1 MDNNENRETAE
12 QRIIEQGLGLLRGPK
27 RVILRWFHQNVARIK
42 PIQNIATEGVGFV
55 GDLLSQV
62 FELHVCTIA
71 LCRPISDEPK
81 VKWRLLPS
89 NSRRRK
95 QNETTKNLEVLL
107 MQKFCISQ
115 TPFTSKFEGLLNARA
130 LPRTAK

>member
-55 GDLLSQV
+55 GDLLSHI
-62 FELHVCTIA
+62 FELQVCTIA
-71 LCRPISDEPK
+71 LCRPISGEPK

-115 TPFTSKFEGLLNARA
+115 TPFTFKFDGFLNARA
-130 LPRTAK
+130 LARTAK